1 MGKTGPLWQFDSI
14 GEIRVRQDAA
24 LDIGESHPVKVLTKN
39 FKFNSNSLIKLIKVV
54 LRSWYEKNKH
64 IYPASRWEA
73 FVPGKQYKRTI
84 DDLSTI

>member
-1 MGKTGPLWQFDSI
+1 MTGFKTAYHT

-24 LDIGESHPVKVLTKN
+24 LDAGEPHPVKV
-39 FKFNSNSLIKLIKVV
+39 VM
-54 LRSWYEKNKH
+54 RSWYEKNKH

-73 FVPGKQYKRTI
+73 FVPNKEYKRTI